1 MTKAGGELKPVHA
14 GKLKAMVRKHDMIAR
29 AAPQESCAIE
39 RLMKPKPEGMGMTR
53 LEAIGALETWKRQQ
67 GKK

>member
-1 MTKAGGELKPVHA
+1 MTKAGCDLKRVHA

-29 AAPQESCAIE
+29 AEQERCAIE
-39 RLMKPKPEGMGMTR
+39 RLMKPKPEGMGMTQ

-67 GKK
+67 RKK